1 MKLYRLINNINNM
14 YRIIPPNQYPLNAIL
29 EGIMITRYNGILGN
43 NLNPIDLI
51 IKSNATLNLI
61 FNSSTIEHCLIN
73 IDFNAINNTNLRIS
87 VIDRLLIE
95 LPNDQ
100 TDCDVSVDKIIIKNA
115 EVIISGKYIAMGI
128 WPNGLL
134 ANGDHFDFTFFS
146 TTNVIN
152 NEFKKSFLYHIEKIG
167 HLKNKVI
174 Y

>member
-1 MKLYRLINNINNM
+1 MYKIN
-14 YRIIPPNQYPLNAIL
+14 PPNQYPLNAIL

-61 FNSSTIEHCLIN
+61 FNSSTIEHCLMN

-87 VIDRLLIE
+87 IIDKFLLE
-95 LPNDQ
+95 LPNYQ

-134 ANGDHFDFTFFS
+134 ANGDYFDFTFFS